1 MENVLN
7 GMLTKADR
15 REFKEYIALLQQQN
29 GGFFLRNDILYWFR
43 RYCDLKEK
51 NGRFREKSS
60 IFNFL
65 KKIQELFR
73 IEDHIA
79 VLHRYDIARYRFYLL
94 RDDGEYM
101 ESIDGHR
108 YLDLKD
114 RFVLEQRRNGTPLHM
129 DFMPFY
135 DFSPSIRD
143 TRTIGHGIRFLNR
156 FMSSNIFN
164 QPEKWQEKLF
174 EFLKLHQYEERQ
186 LLINGEVI
194 PNRELFFHQLEN
206 AIDWLKAKNP
216 EVPFRS
222 VEKKL
227 KRFGFEVGWGNAVG
241 RILETMQILSD
252 LFNEPTAE
260 IFEQFISR
268 VPMPLISKIA
278 IVSPHGWFGQTNVLG
293 KPDTGGQVI
302 YILDQVRALERHLKS
317 EIEAAGL
324 DVSPKIIVLT
334 RLIPDAGDTTCSQKK
349 EKIFQTDNG
358 WILRVPFRD
367 KSYEVVKHWISR
379 FKVWPY
385 LEAFAEDAAVELRS
399 EFRGRPDLV
408 IGNYS
413 DGNLV
418 ATLLSDKF
426 DVIQCT
432 IAHALEKTKYLFSD
446 LYWHKEEGDYHFS
459 VQFSADILSMNKSD
473 FIITSTHQEI
483 IGTEDTMGQYESYQM
498 FTMPGLYQVRNGI
511 NLFAPKFNVIPP
523 GVDEEL
529 YFPFDEKQRRV
540 EAKTAFWE
548 KRLYHEPAEDI
559 FGELQDPDKPAIFT
573 MARFDKIK
581 NITGLIEA
589 FGLSST
595 LRSSYNLIFAAGT
608 IHLDHSQDAEERKE
622 IARAYDLIERYK
634 LQGHVRWLPSI
645 NKLET
650 GEVYRVIADRGGV
663 FVQPALFEAFGLT
676 ILEAMA
682 SGLPTFG
689 PKFGG
694 PLEIIEY
701 GKSGILLNTSKPEF
715 IAASLE
721 NFYDAC
727 QKDKGYWQRLSLN
740 GIRRVKEHFNWRLYS
755 QRLVNLAKLYGFWR
769 FSVSGKGKIKMD
781 RYCDFLYHF
790 LIRKRAEQM
799 LTGRDAAIG

>member
-1 MENVLN
+1 MENVLSEI
-7 GMLTKADR
+7 LTKADR
-15 REFKEYIALLQQQN
+15 KEFKEYVSLLQQQEEV
-29 GGFFLRNDILYWFR
+29 FFLRNDILYWFR
-43 RYCDLKEK
+43 QYCQQNKK

-60 IFNFL
+60 VFNFL
-65 KKIQELFR
+65 KKIQELFQ
-73 IEDHIA
+73 IEEHVAI
-79 VLHRYDIARYRFYLL
+79 LHRYDIAKYRFYLL
-94 RDDGEYM
+94 RSDGDYM
-101 ESIDGHR
+101 EPIDSHR

-114 RFVLEQRRNGTPLHM
+114 RFVLQHSRNGTSLHM
-129 DFMPFY
+129 DFLPFY

-143 TRTIGHGIRFLNR
+143 TRTVGNGIRFLNR

-164 QPEKWQEKLF
+164 RPEEWQEKLF
-174 EFLKLHQYEERQ
+174 EFLKMHQHDERQ
-186 LLINGEVI
+186 LLVNGEVI
-194 PNRELFFHQLEN
+194 HNREVFFQQLEK
-206 AIDWLKAKNP
+206 AIGWLKSKNP
-216 EVPFRS
+216 EVASRS
-222 VEKKL
+222 VEKKM
-227 KRFGFEVGWGNAVG
+227 KRFGFEVGWGDSVG
-241 RILETMQILSD
+241 RILKTMRILND
-252 LFNEPTAE
+252 LLNEPTAE
-260 IFEQFISR
+260 NFEQFISR
-268 VPMPLISKIA
+268 VPMPLISKVA

-317 EIEAAGL
+317 EIEASGL
-324 DVSPKIIVLT
+324 EVSPKIIVLT
-334 RLIPDAGDTTCSQKK
+334 RLIPDAGDTTCDLKK

-367 KSYEVVKHWISR
+367 KNYDVVKPWISR

-385 LEAFAEDAAVELRS
+385 LETFADDAAVELRS

-418 ATLLSDKF
+418 ATLLSDEF

-446 LYWHKEEGDYHFS
+446 LYWYKEDDDYHFS

-483 IGTEDTMGQYESYQM
+483 IGNEDTMGQYESYQM
-498 FTMPGLYQVRNGI
+498 FTMPGLYQVINGI

-529 YFPFDEKQRRV
+529 YFPYHEKERRI
-540 EAKTAFWE
+540 ESKTVFWE
-548 KRLYHEPAEDI
+548 DRLYHQNAEDI
-559 FGELQDPDKPAIFT
+559 SGELEDPEKPAIFT

-595 LRSSYNLIFAAGT
+595 LRTSYNLIFAAGT
-608 IHLDHSQDAEERKE
+608 IHLEQSQDQEEKE
-622 IARAYDLIERYK
+622 EITRAYHLIDRYDLH
-634 LQGHVRWLPSI
+634 GHVRWLPSI

-650 GEVYRVIADRGGV
+650 GEVYRVIADRGGL

-694 PLEIIEY
+694 PLEIIENEV
-701 GKSGILLNTSKPEF
+701 SGVLLNTSKPEF
-715 IAASLE
+715 MAASLE
-721 NFYDAC
+721 AFHEAC
-727 QKDKGYWQRLSLN
+727 RKDGDYWQRLSQN
-740 GIRRVKEHFNWRLYS
+740 GIQRVKEHFNWRLYS
-755 QRLVNLAKLYGFWR
+755 QRLVNLTKLYGFWR

-790 LIRKRAEQM
+790 LIRQRAEQM
-799 LTGRDAAIG
+799 LEG